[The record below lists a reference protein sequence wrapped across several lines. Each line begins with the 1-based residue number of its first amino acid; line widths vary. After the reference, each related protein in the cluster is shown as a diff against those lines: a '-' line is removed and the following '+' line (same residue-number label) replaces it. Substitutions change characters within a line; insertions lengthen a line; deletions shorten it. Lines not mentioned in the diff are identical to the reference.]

1 MASEGAVQRVLVPAY
16 AKQLSPATQLA
27 IQRATSETGPENG
40 TKLPPPRPEDMLS
53 AAAALDLE
61 ESGPGATGELRHSLG
76 FTASPCR
83 TRGSGQKNSRRKR
96 DLVLSVSELDFY
108 KFFFILEREVK
119 SDVWVDVKIPILSE
133 WVLNPPGAGGKKEK
147 SYSLALGIH
156 SCPVLGGTLFRLFQI
171 DRYLLLKERGII
183 SHLPVI

>member
-27 IQRATSETGPENG
+27 LQRAASETGPENG

-53 AAAALDLE
+53 AAAPLDGALE
-61 ESGPGATGELRHSLG
+61 EPGPGGTGELRHSLG

-96 DLVLSVSELDFY
+96 DLVLSVSE
-108 KFFFILEREVK
+108 
-119 SDVWVDVKIPILSE
+119 PHLSPFQKPPHLGKE
-133 WVLNPPGAGGKKEK
+133 SLNSSGMGGE
-147 SYSLALGIH
+147 GWE
-156 SCPVLGGTLFRLFQI
+156 G
-171 DRYLLLKERGII
+171 
-183 SHLPVI
+183 

>member
-40 TKLPPPRPEDMLS
+40 SKLPPSRPEDMLS
-53 AAAALDLE
+53 AAAALEGALE
-61 ESGPGATGELRHSLG
+61 ESGPGGTGELRHSLG

-96 DLVLSVSELDFY
+96 DLVLSVSELNSIHFSSVW
-108 KFFFILEREVK
+108 REK
-119 SDVWVDVKIPILSE
+119 
-133 WVLNPPGAGGKKEK
+133 
-147 SYSLALGIH
+147 
-156 SCPVLGGTLFRLFQI
+156 
-171 DRYLLLKERGII
+171 
-183 SHLPVI
+183 